1 MNNIQDLLDRGFGL
15 LAINDLISLTYHDNI
30 MEVHFAALP
39 GQVDPTTI
47 RLASRTERDIKHEIH
62 DYFTQE
68 ITYYYDLISS
78 DLITI

>member
-15 LAINDLISLTYHDNI
+15 LAINDLISITYHDNI

-39 GQVDPTTI
+39 GQADPVTI
-47 RLASRTERDIKHEIH
+47 RLASRNERDIKHEIH

-78 DLITI
+78 DLINL